1 MKDDQGRWCR
11 QEAEKVARE
20 TGLTSRTVMDY
31 WKLGKTPTKCIGFSS
46 YAKTDEINL
55 SLAVFASIN
64 EPGQN
69 QTLKSIAEVCGIS
82 KEAIRS
88 IEQKALRNIRR
99 KVRSLDLEEA
109 LR

>member
-1 MKDDQGRWCR
+1 VKDSRGFWCR
-11 QEAEKVARE
+11 KEAEKVSRE
-20 TGLTSRTVMDY
+20 TGLSPRTVLDY
-31 WKLGKTPTKCIGFSS
+31 WKLGKTPKKCIGFSS
-46 YAKTDEINL
+46 YAKTDEVNL
-55 SLAVFASIN
+55 SLAVMATLN

-109 LR
+109 FR

>member
-1 MKDDQGRWCR
+1 MKDSRGRWCR
-11 QEAEKVARE
+11 KEAEKVARE
-20 TGLTSRTVMDY
+20 TGLTPRTVMDY
-31 WKLGKTPTKCIGFSS
+31 WKLGKTPTKCKAFSS
-46 YAKTDEINL
+46 YKKTDEINL
-55 SLAVFASIN
+55 ALAVFACLN
-64 EPGQN
+64 PPGQN

-88 IEQKALRNIRR
+88 IEQKALKSIRQ